1 MVEVCGVS
9 KSFGSNT
16 VLDDISFDVQKGEVV
31 SLIGPSGAGKS
42 TLIRCI
48 NHLEKPDAGY
58 VLVEGDPIGYKQV
71 GDTLHELPDA
81 QLRLARTRVG
91 MVFQS
96 FNLFTHLTAL
106 DNVMIAPRLV
116 SKRKTDEVRALS
128 LELLN
133 LVGLSEKTNAY
144 PAQLSGGQQQRVAIA
159 RALAMEP
166 SVMLFD
172 EATSALDPETV
183 GEVLAVMRDLASSGM
198 TMVVVTHEMQF
209 ARNVSDKVLF
219 LGDGRII
226 ESGSADE
233 IFESPQE
240 PRLKAFLRKAYV

>member
-48 NHLEKPDAGY
+48 NHLEKPDKGY
-58 VLVEGDPIGYKQV
+58 VLVEGDPIGYKRV

-81 QLRLARTRVG
+81 ELRLARTRVG

-96 FNLFTHLTAL
+96 FNLFNHLTAL
-106 DNVMIAPRLV
+106 DNVMIAPKNVL
-116 SKRKTDEVRALS
+116 KRKSDEVRERS

-133 LVGLSEKTNAY
+133 LVGLGEKTNSY

-166 SVMLFD
+166 GVMLFD

-219 LGDGRII
+219 LGGGRII
-226 ESGSADE
+226 ESGSADQ
-233 IFESPQE
+233 IFEAPEE